1 MEIPNWSILG
11 WFTHPYHKGCLFK
24 LDHHYW
30 ICPIVTYF
38 VSSLHHLQS
47 PVQGVADCDV
57 KKVRKGLGRGRP
69 LKEPSFSS
77 SDLSTNSSLS
87 LEEDLAQLSVT
98 QQLEKSSD
106 ESVLSLTLPPV
117 PQQVAEYLPP
127 QPRLNGLFPGKV
139 GGGSLK
145 TVALENLDFTLP

>member
-1 MEIPNWSILG
+1 M
-11 WFTHPYHKGCLFK
+11 
-24 LDHHYW
+24 
-30 ICPIVTYF
+30 
-38 VSSLHHLQS
+38 
-47 PVQGVADCDV
+47 ADCEV
-57 KKVRKGLGRGRP
+57 KKARKGVGRGRP

-117 PQQVAEYLPP
+117 PQPVAEYLPP

-139 GGGSLK
+139 GGGRFKILIKMSLW
-145 TVALENLDFTLP
+145 